1 MGGKL
6 ASEINMFID
15 RKTCPNCRV
24 QLPKLA
30 EAMGVKKL
38 NLFFK
43 DGSEVIIENGKYT
56 LKP

>member
-1 MGGKL
+1 
-6 ASEINMFID
+6 MFID

-30 EAMGVKKL
+30 KAMNIKKL

-43 DGSEVIIENGKYT
+43 DGSEATIENDLYK